1 MTRHRV
7 RPFRVPSPEPVEK
20 PDEPVDKA
28 DEPRIGAEQPPM
40 HADVT
45 KRHCAPAIEPTNEQ
59 ANEQANEIGSAT
71 DTPIRPAAAEAVG
84 WGQWLFG
91 TLDEKQRRAQGA
103 QRRRHRRHRPP
114 QPLVYQP

>member
-20 PDEPVDKA
+20 PDEPVEKPDT
-28 DEPRIGAEQPPM
+28 PRTEPPM
-40 HADVT
+40 NADVT
-45 KRHCAPAIEPTNEQ
+45 AKRHCAPAIEPT
-59 ANEQANEIGSAT
+59 NEQANEIGSAT